1 MISFPF
7 AVVLAIKRS
16 GLLDPSAY
24 FNSESCT
31 NSLIVLLALFLIS
44 VVCFIV
50 SCNAFMFSFAIPE
63 KSMFFKE
70 ASSPKP
76 SSLSPLNAPARPF
89 PSPTAFVTD
98 SMVDLRLI
106 RSFISLFTT
115 SVTVC
120 CSFSNAL
127 VFCPIALA
135 TSFTLSVSLFS
146 DSFLPP

>member
-1 MISFPF
+1 MMVFSASDSPVCSFPIIDF
-7 AVVLAIKRS
+7 K
-16 GLLDPSAY
+16 
-24 FNSESCT
+24 F
-31 NSLIVLLALFLIS
+31 SL
-44 VVCFIV
+44 
-50 SCNAFMFSFAIPE
+50 FSFAIPE

-98 SMVDLRLI
+98 SMVDLKLI